1 MKVSVALGRGLAEAA
16 ESVWAELHDGAA
28 LQVFLKGRGC
38 DGVDA
43 VRITLQVV
51 GCGLAE
57 AQRMFFAAPCRSDDL
72 AFHHAVMEGLE
83 RAQTHS
89 T

>member
-1 MKVSVALGRGLAEAA
+1 MAEAA
-16 ESVWAELHDGAA
+16 DPLWAESHDSAA
-28 LQVFLKGRGC
+28 LQAFLKERGR

-43 VRITLQVV
+43 VRVTMQVV

-57 AQRMFFAAPCRSDDL
+57 AQSMFFAAPCRSHEL
-72 AFHHAVMEGLE
+72 AFHNAVLEGLE
-83 RAQTHS
+83 RSQTRS

>member
-1 MKVSVALGRGLAEAA
+1 MAEAA
-16 ESVWAELHDGAA
+16 EPVWAEFHDGAA
-28 LQVFLKGRGC
+28 SQAFLKERGC

-43 VRITLQVV
+43 VKVTMQVV

-57 AQRMFFAAPCRSDDL
+57 AQRTFFAVPCRSDEL
-72 AFHHAVMEGLE
+72 AFHNAVMEGLE

-89 T
+89 P

>member
-1 MKVSVALGRGLAEAA
+1 MAEAA
-16 ESVWAELHDGAA
+16 EPVWAESCDGAA
-28 LQVFLKGRGC
+28 LQAFLKERGC

-43 VRITLQVV
+43 IRVTMQVV

-57 AQRMFFAAPCRSDDL
+57 AQMMFFAAPCRSDEL
-72 AFHHAVMEGLE
+72 AFHNAVMEGLE
-83 RAQTHS
+83 QSQTRS